1 MKFRLVCF
9 IFLLISDFQT
19 ANAVDYQSRVD
30 SLSALLKQRNTVIEA
45 HIICQIGSLHYRNF
59 EFDKGLKMANEALS
73 IGRTTGNEKVMIRAH
88 RLLADIYYAMAEYEL
103 SLKHFFI
110 ELEYHKKNGNLHKI
124 AEVHCNIGVVYDVK
138 GFVEKGLYHYLRAL
152 RLYELVDDKEGLV
165 ATLSNLAHIY
175 REQRNYPEAIRHFN
189 LAAEIERDY
198 LEKQKPHYF
207 LVNIAED
214 FMHLGQYEQAGNILQ
229 EADSILR
236 SLPRP
241 DDEDLLIWT
250 DKARVQG
257 IVSMETGRHKQAL
270 ACFSEALEIVRK
282 TGYLEK
288 EGPVLI
294 LLGSLLTETG
304 DFISAKAYLEQA
316 KKIAIEVGSFTMQ
329 RDVYKSLSHLSEKMG
344 LYPKALEYIKLFN
357 QANDSVINIESAR
370 SMSEMQVTFDT
381 EKKEAQ
387 IRLLQQENEIQH
399 LLTQKSENRRKL
411 AVIAAVALLLIAGLY
426 FNRYR
431 LKKQSEA
438 LLSEKN
444 DQLAELNATKDKFFA
459 ILAHDLKNPV
469 SSFSNISTLL
479 KDKLEYLNEEDL
491 RYYLTEMSN
500 SAESLNQLL
509 LNLLQWARSQRNQL
523 HVELREH
530 SLSDLIGKALRFLK
544 TETDIKQLSIR
555 KNISNNIFLHTD
567 ENIMVTVLRNVIG
580 NAAKFSPEGSEMTI
594 TTSEASG
601 KRFIISV
608 SDNGPGMQPEDI
620 EKLFRTDINTQTIG
634 THNAK
639 GTGLGLI
646 LCSELLEKIGG
657 NIRAE
662 SVFGEGSTFFIEV
675 PHGGFDTFA

>member
-1 MKFRLVCF
+1 MKLQTICF
-9 IFLLISDFQT
+9 IFLLISSSPAAKSSEYHRKT
-19 ANAVDYQSRVD
+19 D
-30 SLSALLKQRNTVIEA
+30 SLHSFLQQRNTVFEG

-59 EFDKGLKMANEALS
+59 QFKEGLKMANEALV
-73 IGRTTGNEKVMIRAH
+73 IGHNTQNEKLIIRAH

-110 ELEYHKKNGNLHKI
+110 ELEYHKKNGNLRKI

-175 REQRNYPEAIRHFN
+175 REQRNYAEAIRHFSM
-189 LAAEIERDY
+189 AAEIEREFLDN
-198 LEKQKPHYF
+198 QKPHYF
-207 LVNIAED
+207 LVNIGED
-214 FMHLGQYEQAGNILQ
+214 YMHMKEYERAAVILE
-229 EADSILR
+229 EADSMLR
-236 SLPRP
+236 RLPKP

-257 IVSMETGRHKQAL
+257 IISMETGQYKNAL
-270 ACFSEALEIVRK
+270 EYFTEALNIVRQ

-304 DFISAKAYLEQA
+304 ELISAKTYLEQA
-316 KKIAIEVGSFTMQ
+316 QSIAIETGSFTMQ
-329 RDVYKSLSHLSEKMG
+329 RDVYKSLSMLSEKLGM
-344 LYPKALEYIKLFN
+344 YSKALEYFKLFN

-370 SMSEMQVTFDT
+370 RMSEMQVTFET

-399 LLTQKSENRRKL
+399 LLTQKSENQRRL

-431 LKKQSEA
+431 LKKQSAA

-444 DQLAELNATKDKFFA
+444 DQLAGLNATKDKFFA

-479 KDKLEYLNEEDL
+479 KDKLEYLNENDL

-523 HVELREH
+523 NIELKEH
-530 SLSDLIGKALRFLK
+530 NTSDLISKALRFLK
-544 TETDIKQLSIR
+544 TETDLKQLTIHQN
-555 KNISNNIFLHTD
+555 KVENITLHTD
-567 ENIMVTVLRNVIG
+567 DNIMITLLRNVIG
-580 NAAKFSPEGSEMTI
+580 NAVKFSPDGSEISVT
-594 TTSEASG
+594 ASKENG
-601 KRFIISV
+601 RCIISV
-608 SDNGPGMQPEDI
+608 CDMGPGMQAEDI
-620 EKLFRTDINTQTIG
+620 EKLFRTDVNTRSIG
-634 THNAK
+634 NHSAK

-657 NIRAE
+657 SIRAE
-662 SVFGEGSTFFIEV
+662 SVFGQGSTFFIEV
-675 PHGGFDTFA
+675 PGASIHSP

>member
-1 MKFRLVCF
+1 MKLQTICF
-9 IFLLISDFQT
+9 IFLLISSSPAAKSSEYHRKT
-19 ANAVDYQSRVD
+19 D
-30 SLSALLKQRNTVIEA
+30 SLHSFLQQRNTVFEG

-59 EFDKGLKMANEALS
+59 QFKEGLKMANEALV
-73 IGRTTGNEKVMIRAH
+73 IGHNTQNEKLIIRAH

-110 ELEYHKKNGNLHKI
+110 ELEYHKKNGNLRKI

-175 REQRNYPEAIRHFN
+175 REQRNYAEAIRHFSM
-189 LAAEIERDY
+189 AAEIEREFLDN
-198 LEKQKPHYF
+198 QKPHYF
-207 LVNIAED
+207 LVNIGED
-214 FMHLGQYEQAGNILQ
+214 YMHMKEYERAAVILE
-229 EADSILR
+229 EADSLLR
-236 SLPRP
+236 RLPKP

-257 IVSMETGRHKQAL
+257 IISMETEQYKKAL
-270 ACFSEALEIVRK
+270 EYFTEALNIVRQ

-304 DFISAKAYLEQA
+304 ELISAKTYLEQA
-316 KKIAIEVGSFTMQ
+316 QSIAIETGSFTMQ
-329 RDVYKSLSHLSEKMG
+329 RDVYKSLSMLSEKLGM
-344 LYPKALEYIKLFN
+344 YSKALEYFKLFN

-370 SMSEMQVTFDT
+370 RMSEMQVTFET

-399 LLTQKSENRRKL
+399 LLTQKSENQRRL

-431 LKKQSEA
+431 LKKQSAA

-444 DQLAELNATKDKFFA
+444 DQLAGLNATKDKFFA

-479 KDKLEYLNEEDL
+479 KDKLEYLNENDL

-523 HVELREH
+523 NIELKEH
-530 SLSDLIGKALRFLK
+530 NTSDLISKALRFLK
-544 TETDIKQLSIR
+544 TETDLKQLTIHQN
-555 KNISNNIFLHTD
+555 KVENITLHTD
-567 ENIMVTVLRNVIG
+567 DNIMITLLRNVIG
-580 NAAKFSPEGSEMTI
+580 NAVKFSPDGSEISVT
-594 TTSEASG
+594 ASKENG
-601 KRFIISV
+601 RCIISV
-608 SDNGPGMQPEDI
+608 CDMGPGMQAEDI
-620 EKLFRTDINTQTIG
+620 EKLFRTDVNTRSIG
-634 THNAK
+634 NHSAK

-657 NIRAE
+657 SIRAE
-662 SVFGEGSTFFIEV
+662 SVFGQGSTFFIEV
-675 PHGGFDTFA
+675 PGASIHSP